1 MITDDPQAV
10 TLYDLNGVTAL
21 ALAAA
26 VSAARYDPRSW
37 ALGGGW
43 VWPQL
48 VRELWMSNPVVRGQ
62 FPRPELV
69 TTAHVTRLLHLATA
83 ARLL

>member
-26 VSAARYDPRSW
+26 VSAARYDPRCW
-37 ALGGGW
+37 AMGGGW
-43 VWPQL
+43 PWPKL
-48 VRELWMSNPVVRGQ
+48 VRELWLSNPMVRPY
-62 FPRPELV
+62 FPRPELITV
-69 TTAHVTRLLHLATA
+69 LHVMRLLHLATA